1 MPLAGTVGRAS
12 KFFALYAFAQSD
24 ALDQVAFLQL
34 SMACRKMARLLN
46 DEAARRRARLRAQE
60 SSDDS
65 EDSDS
70 SMSEI
75 SSSSSCDGDSDGAQS
90 PQDNDE
96 LSRNGPRG
104 PPEY

>member
-12 KFFALYAFAQSD
+12 KFFALYAFTQSD
-24 ALDQVAFLQL
+24 ALDQLAFLQL

-46 DEAARRRARLRAQE
+46 DEAARRRARLRAHE

-70 SMSEI
+70 SMSE
-75 SSSSSCDGDSDGAQS
+75 SSGSDGDSDGAQS
-90 PQDNDE
+90 PKDDDE
-96 LSRNGPRG
+96 LSRAVPRG